1 MRTQKSGKSYP
12 KRGEIY
18 IADLKPSFG
27 REIGKVRPALI
38 ISDNA
43 LNKVLPTVIAIPFS
57 SIIPQDIGPD
67 FVKFSNQKGLK
78 KTSVL
83 VVNQLGAID
92 KIRLVKKIGKISKQR
107 LLDIENALELVLGF
121 SIIET

>member
-1 MRTQKSGKSYP
+1 MQMQKSGESYP

-27 REIGKVRPALI
+27 REIGKARPALI

-43 LNKVLPTVIAIPFS
+43 LNKVLPTVIVIPFS
-57 SIIPQDIGPD
+57 SIVPQDIGPD

-92 KIRLVKKIGKISKQR
+92 KIRLIEKIGRISKQR
-107 LLDIENALELVLGF
+107 LSEIENALKLVLGF
-121 SIIET
+121 SVIET

>member
-1 MRTQKSGKSYP
+1 MQKSGKNYP

-27 REIGKVRPALI
+27 REIGKTRPALI

-43 LNKVLPTVIAIPFS
+43 LNKVLPTVIVIPFS
-57 SIIPQDIGPD
+57 SIVPQNIGPD

-92 KIRLVKKIGKISKQR
+92 RLRLVEKVGKISKQK
-107 LLDIENALELVLGF
+107 LSEVEEAIKLVLGLIDKDF
-121 SIIET
+121 DV